1 MSLLDSLRTAAITA
15 LGFKTLPQMSNT
27 GSRHTAPDRRGF
39 EQQAKAYL
47 NQIVLACVAT
57 RAQTLNEAPLTAV
70 DVETGANIPTHP
82 ITRLFRRPNPY
93 MSQAMFWQYVSTYV
107 DIGGNA
113 YIHKVRNV
121 YGQVIELWPYHD
133 GHIKPVSDSGQWVDY
148 YRYQFDGRTVDI
160 DPRDI
165 IHIRSYYIDPLNPV
179 MGISPIRAAGLNV
192 DTYNELMQTLYSYL
206 KNNGVPSGVLQ
217 VQNSIS
223 SLQAEGLKDQFQA
236 NTTGKNRGKPIV
248 LPMGMSYTQM
258 GLDVSSLEAGGQFR
272 QYETAIC
279 SIYRVHPSVVMT
291 TAGLESSTYS
301 NMKTAHQEYTQL
313 TRVPTW
319 NTWEE
324 QVELSFS
331 NEYPEVNVEFD
342 TSNVAA
348 LKADTEVI
356 NSIVGQ
362 YASNLITLNEA
373 RTNLG
378 YAPIEEGD
386 KFSYQTSTP
395 APAFL
400 SESEGLTPEG
410 SKGLYRPGLPTRGV
424 LDQSKDTKAEA
435 FWRGMDTVI
444 RDAAEEL
451 KPATSELMLEVG
463 KVISSKLVAGKSVKS
478 SPELTLLVEKY
489 MKTTATWRARLMK
502 QIIPLAL
509 SEVGGDLSSVQGL
522 IDDLT
527 SQVARDMN
535 AGIKASIDNVE
546 VEVNEK
552 LGQWATDEL
561 PEGVPDRTTYISG
574 KLTETFDNLSTGRA
588 NNIARTTSRALSS
601 TIATSTWDTLN
612 EENTDTEEEI
622 VKVWTTRRDGAVR
635 DSHRKLDGVWVTMG
649 SDFATG
655 ITAPG
660 IGEKPG
666 EVVNC
671 RCVLRPVKRKN
682 LGRQAGPE
690 GNQQGGN

>member
-1 MSLLDSLRTAAITA
+1 MGLLDTFRTAAVNA
-15 LGFKTLPQMSNT
+15 LGFKTLPQMSST
-27 GSRHTAPDRRGF
+27 GNRHSAPDRRTF
-39 EQQAKAYL
+39 EQQAKSYL

-70 DVETGANIPTHP
+70 DVQTGAIIPTHP
-82 ITRLFRRPNPY
+82 VTRLFRRPNPY

-133 GHIKPVSDSGQWVDY
+133 GHVKPVSDSGQWVDY
-148 YRYQFDGRTVDI
+148 YRYQYDGITVDI

-165 IHIRSYYIDPLNPV
+165 IHIRSYYIDPLNPIV
-179 MGISPIRAAGLNV
+179 GISPIRAAGLNV

-248 LPMGMSYTQM
+248 LPMGMTYTQM
-258 GLDVSSLEAGGQFR
+258 GLDVSSLEASNQFK
-272 QYETAIC
+272 QYETAIT

-291 TAGLESSTYS
+291 TAGLDASTYS
-301 NMKTAHQEYTQL
+301 NMKEAHREYTIL

-342 TSNVAA
+342 TTNVAA
-348 LKADTEVI
+348 LKPDAETI
-356 NSIVGQ
+356 NSVVGQ
-362 YASNLITLNEA
+362 YASNVITLNEA

-378 YAPIEEGD
+378 YPLLDNGD
-386 KFSYQTSTP
+386 KFSYESTAP
-395 APAFL
+395 APSFL
-400 SESEGLTPEG
+400 SMPLTEIADPEG
-410 SKGLYRPGLPTRGV
+410 KGLYRLGLPTSGQ

-444 RDAAEEL
+444 KDAAEDL
-451 KPATSELMLEVG
+451 KPATSKLMQDVG
-463 KVISSKLVAGKSVKS
+463 KVLTSKLVAGKSLKS
-478 SPELTLLVEKY
+478 SPELRLLVEKY
-489 MKTTATWRARLMK
+489 MKTTAGWRTRLMS
-502 QIIPLAL
+502 QIIPLAIK
-509 SEVGGDLSSVQGL
+509 EVGADLASVQGL
-522 IDDLT
+522 VDEL
-527 SQVARDMN
+527 SAKVAREMN
-535 AGIKASIDNVE
+535 EGITASIDNVE
-546 VEVNEK
+546 TEVSGK
-552 LGQWATDEL
+552 LSVWATDEL
-561 PEGVPDRTTYISG
+561 PEGTPDRTTYISG

-601 TIATSTWDTLN
+601 TISVDTWSTLN

-622 VKVWTTRRDGAVR
+622 VKVWTTRRDGIVR
-635 DSHRKLDGVWVTMG
+635 DTHRKLDGLWVTMK
-649 SDFATG
+649 SDFKNG
-655 ITAPG
+655 VSAPG
-660 IGEKPG
+660 VGTLPG
-666 EVVNC
+666 EIVNC

-682 LGRQAGPE
+682 LGRQAGP
-690 GNQQGGN
+690 QGGQ